1 MHGRPWH
8 AHTVS
13 TEAKDK
19 RQTGTVII
27 MVSSMGP
34 SLGASGDAL
43 IEKRKNMTVSQPTV
57 NILEIG
63 NAITKI
69 SHL

>member
-1 MHGRPWH
+1 
-8 AHTVS
+8 
-13 TEAKDK
+13 
-19 RQTGTVII
+19 
-27 MVSSMGP
+27 MGP